1 MQWTKNAS
9 ETVTKCI
16 AFAVAAA
23 PGMALTALA
32 YVLPVL
38 TAGFL
43 YHYELY
49 NRLAKKGENFTSCF
63 PSAATLRNTIS
74 DQAAEDMV
82 VLSHELEDKYVFIG
96 CDKGKCT
103 GPYVVVTLLYVHE
116 LTNCTLYVS
125 REQERD

>member
-1 MQWTKNAS
+1 
-9 ETVTKCI
+9 
-16 AFAVAAA
+16 
-23 PGMALTALA
+23 MALTALA
-32 YVLPVL
+32 YILPVL

-49 NRLAKKGENFTSCF
+49 NHITKKGENVTSCF
-63 PSAATLRNTIS
+63 PSVATLRNTIS
-74 DQAAEDMV
+74 YQAAEDMV

-103 GPYVVVTLLYVHE
+103 DPYVLVTLLYVHE

-125 REQERD
+125 QETRKGLNILSRNCLG